1 VIACLDAYYRE
12 GQTTVACVLA
22 DKWTDAAPHAEL
34 VRIVPAYHPYLSG
47 QLFRRELPALLAV
60 LAEVRSPLEAAVV
73 DGYVWLSLDHDPGLG
88 AHLYTALEERIPV
101 VGIAKT
107 RYVGAPGIAV
117 TRGRSRSPLF
127 ITAAGI
133 PVEQAAA
140 HIREMHGNSRIPT
153 LLKRVDKLSRFGAP
167 ASV

>member
-12 GQTTVACVLA
+12 GRTSAACVLA
-22 DKWTDAAPHAEL
+22 LKWTDATPHAAL
-34 VRIVPAYHPYLSG
+34 VRVVPAHQPYVPG
-47 QLFRRELPALLAV
+47 QLYRRELPALLAV
-60 LAEVRSPLEAAVV
+60 LAEVGLALEATVV
-73 DGYVWLSLDHDPGLG
+73 DGYVWLSPDHYPGLG

-101 VGIAKT
+101 VGVAKT

-117 TRGRSRSPLF
+117 IRGRSRSPLF

-133 PVEQAAA
+133 PVEQAVA

-153 LLKRVDKLSRFGAP
+153 LLKRADRLSRSGIP

>member
-12 GQTTVACVLA
+12 GQTTAACVLA
-22 DKWTDAAPHAEL
+22 DKWTDAAPHAEF
-34 VRIVPAYHPYLSG
+34 VRVLSPQQPYVPG

-60 LAEVRSPLEAAVV
+60 LAKVGSPLEAAVV
-73 DGYVWLSLDHDPGLG
+73 DGYVWLSRHRYPGLG
-88 AHLYTALEERIPV
+88 AHLYTTMEERIPV
-101 VGIAKT
+101 IGVAKT
-107 RYVGAPGIAV
+107 CYVGAPAIAI
-117 TRGRSRSPLF
+117 TRGRSRSSLF

>member
-1 VIACLDAYYRE
+1 MITCLDAYYRE
-12 GQTTVACVLA
+12 GQTTAACVLA

-34 VRIVPAYHPYLSG
+34 VRVLPTQQPYVPG

-60 LAEVRSPLEAAVV
+60 LAEIGSPLEAAVV
-73 DGYVWLSLDHDPGLG
+73 DGYVWLSRDYHPGLG
-88 AHLYTALEERIPV
+88 AHLYKALGEGIPV
-101 VGIAKT
+101 VGVAKT
-107 RYVGAPGIAV
+107 RYVGASGIAV

-140 HIREMHGNSRIPT
+140 HIREMHGDSRIPT
-153 LLKRVDKLSRFGAP
+153 LLKRVDGLSRSSAR
-167 ASV
+167 ASI

>member
-1 VIACLDAYYRE
+1 VIACLDAYHRE
-12 GQTTVACVLA
+12 GQTTAACVLA

-34 VRIVPAYHPYLSG
+34 VRIVPAHHPYVAG

-60 LAEVRSPLEAAVV
+60 LAEVGSPLEAAVV
-73 DGYVWLSLDHDPGLG
+73 DGYVWLSQEHYPGLG
-88 AHLYTALEERIPV
+88 AHLYTVLEERIPV
-101 VGIAKT
+101 IGVAKT

-133 PVEQAAA
+133 PVEQAVA
-140 HIREMHGNSRIPT
+140 HIREMHGNSRIPA
-153 LLKRVDKLSRFGAP
+153 LLKRADKLSRLGAP